1 MHGTIKLCNIAT
13 SVRITSDA
21 NVVATALAQRM
32 GASKAHVI
40 EVALRALQERLFW
53 DDVTAAYAGL
63 AEDAPGLARHRE
75 EIAEWDDTLQDG
87 LSSASGREDNQ

>member
-1 MHGTIKLCNIAT
+1 MSMENIAT

-21 NVVATALAQRM
+21 NVTATELARKM

-40 EVALRALQERLFW
+40 EVALRALEERLFW
-53 DDVTAAYAGL
+53 HDVEDAYAGL
-63 AEDAPGLARHRE
+63 AEDAPRLARYRE

-87 LSSASGREDNQ
+87 LPPKEGRPKEDQ